1 MTSAFEQAAQQA
13 AAAAQP
19 AQYNQPQTYTP
30 PPADAGS
37 NLIDPQ
43 PEKSQLFGGAVLPS
57 SLLNK
62 THGLGTER
70 HGRITVPPKDT
81 HSRDYTTKQPKY
93 WAVSPVTGP
102 NGRPSKITTNP
113 VDHITGEKLRPVLDT
128 VIELDT
134 DYRFDAAEC
143 AAIGRDP
150 NLPDDGSRAF
160 YASGDDIKQL
170 KAEIRRIGGITSE
183 ADMVGLTLS
192 VTRAGQKPN
201 PGGAMPSW
209 INKITLS
216 R

>member
-13 AAAAQP
+13 AATVQAP
-19 AQYNQPQTYTP
+19 QYTQPQTYTP
-30 PPADAGS
+30 PAGGGS
-37 NLIDPQ
+37 QLIDQ
-43 PEKSQLFGGAVLPS
+43 PEQSSQLFGGSVLPS

-62 THGLGTER
+62 THTLGTER
-70 HGRITVPPKDT
+70 HGRITVAPRDT
-81 HSRDYTTKQPKY
+81 HSRDFNTKLPKY
-93 WAVSPVTGP
+93 WANTPVVGA
-102 NGRPSKITTNP
+102 NGKPSKITTNP
-113 VDHITGEKLRPVLDT
+113 IDHVTGEKLRKVLDT

-160 YASGDDIKQL
+160 YASGDDLKQL
-170 KAEIRRIGGITSE
+170 KAELRRLNIDTGKGMI
-183 ADMVGLTLS
+183 GLTLS
-192 VTRAGQKPN
+192 VTRVGQKPN
-201 PGGAMPSW
+201 PGANPSW